1 MHYTV
6 GEILEMVQKNDLRAF
21 YNHWEWRKLS
31 KQIIE
36 ENHNECWLCKQ
47 KGRVSRAVLTHHV
60 NPLKNRPDLAYS
72 RTYTDDK
79 GRLQKQLIPL
89 CWLCHER
96 IHERGEFGSVVD
108 TSNHYKN
115 DERW

>member
-6 GEILEMVQKNDLRAF
+6 GEILDMVQKNDLRPF

-96 IHERGEFGSVVD
+96 IHERGEYGSVVD

>member
-6 GEILEMVQKNDLRAF
+6 GEILSMVQKNDLKPF

-31 KQIIE
+31 KEIIE
-36 ENHNECWLCKQ
+36 ENHGECWLCKQ
-47 KGRVSRAVLTHHV
+47 KGRVSKAVLTHHV

-72 RTYTDDK
+72 RTFTDDR

-89 CWLCHER
+89 CWLCHEQ
-96 IHERGEFGSVVD
+96 IHERGEFGAVKDISC
-108 TSNHYKN
+108 HYQN
-115 DERW
+115 TERW

>member
-6 GEILEMVQKNDLRAF
+6 GEILEMIQKNDLRPF

-31 KQIIE
+31 KEIIE
-36 ENHNECWLCKQ
+36 ENHCECWLCKQ

-89 CWLCHER
+89 CWLCHEQ

-108 TSNHYKN
+108 TSHHFKN

>member
-6 GEILEMVQKNDLRAF
+6 GEILDMVQKNDLRPF

>member
-6 GEILEMVQKNDLRAF
+6 GEILDMVQKNDLKPF

-31 KQIIE
+31 HEIME

-96 IHERGEFGSVVD
+96 IHERGEFGAVKD
-108 TSNHYKN
+108 TSHCYKN
-115 DERW
+115 EERW